1 VTELSSFNNF
11 ALEIYSLQNYT
22 IVFYTPAKRGQL
34 SFGRGAAGVLDLDAR
49 LATAAGH
56 DVRE

>member
-1 VTELSSFNNF
+1 LLSVAIF
-11 ALEIYSLQNYT
+11 LLQ
-22 IVFYTPAKRGQL
+22 
-34 SFGRGAAGVLDLDAR
+34 FGRGAAGVLHLDAR